1 MTNLQFSV
9 ARTLGPTPLFPGIPG
24 GPELL
29 IILLVIL
36 IMGVAPAIF
45 VYYDAGKNDN
55 PHRLLWTVATL
66 IGGLA
71 GSLIGAGIVIILYLV
86 VGRNQ
91 GRTA

>member
-1 MTNLQFSV
+1 MLSSLQLS
-9 ARTLGPTPLFPGIPG
+9 ADRALGPTPLFPGIPG

-29 IILLVIL
+29 IIFFIGIL
-36 IMGVAPAIF
+36 GVVPAIF

-71 GSLIGAGIVIILYLV
+71 GSLIGAGIVIVLYLV